1 MAFIHGNVWLVW
13 FHSEALEEPYV
24 PTIAAEVGVRP
35 SSVVLVLMLL
45 NACDCDLT
53 TLDLLVGAECEAAEN
68 NIVIVI

>member
-24 PTIAAEVGVRP
+24 PTVAAEVGVRP
-35 SSVVLVLMLL
+35 SGVVLDLVL
-45 NACDCDLT
+45 NACDFDLT
-53 TLDLLVGAECEAAEN
+53 TLDILVGAECEAAEN